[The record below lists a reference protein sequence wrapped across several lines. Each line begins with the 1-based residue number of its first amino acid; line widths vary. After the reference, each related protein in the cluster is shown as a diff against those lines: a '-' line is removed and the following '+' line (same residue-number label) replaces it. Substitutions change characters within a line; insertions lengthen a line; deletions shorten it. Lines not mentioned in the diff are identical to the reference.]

1 MFHVGCSLVA
11 GVLLFVVPA
20 PCSLVSS
27 NETSTNTQNILL
39 KLLSNKC
46 WEQNSLILIP
56 ICNVE
61 KYLHKMEI
69 YLYPSIC
76 IWYLMCNRSRTISAL
91 LSEYCEKYREILLTP
106 LTSNVHLSSI
116 SMTKS
121 AISQCNICK
130 CILSCGETRP
140 IKIINQIDI
149 YGLSLLKVDQEEC
162 SIARKVLSDKFW
174 FSCL

>member
-1 MFHVGCSLVA
+1 MVFHGGWSLVS
-11 GVLLFVVPA
+11 GVLLFVVRA

-46 WEQNSLILIP
+46 SEQNSLILIP

-61 KYLHKMEI
+61 IYLHKMEL

-76 IWYLMCNRSRTISAL
+76 IWYLMCNRSCTISAL
-91 LSEYCEKYREILLTP
+91 RILWKISRNFVNTF
-106 LTSNVHLSSI
+106 NIHLSSV

-121 AISQCNICK
+121 AISRCNICK

-149 YGLSLLKVDQEEC
+149 YGLSLLKVDQEKC